1 LPAAGLLLVDGAGLP
16 AAAGL
21 MADCLPAGAD
31 WWFVSD
37 FIWGICPLK
46 LEIGQ
51 GFGALPFGP
60 IKGQI

>member
-1 LPAAGLLLVDGAGLP
+1 LPTCSNLKSVDLIAYLLGLAG
-16 AAAGL
+16 
-21 MADCLPAGAD
+21 
-31 WWFVSD
+31 WFVSD